1 MAPTRPGRQLI
12 GLERVRVRE
21 VVRRERGLVE
31 LAVEPAEPGQRSVLA
46 IALPAL
52 GDYRWRVGQQVL
64 VNTTAGS
71 LGLGSG
77 GFHLAVVPDPLELP
91 CAPASWSRRLGHIV
105 KLRYTPLQLAVR
117 ACEEPGGPYHRS
129 LRDCDTLNDLPVA
142 VLGLHSMLGP
152 LAAAFKWQ
160 TTCAGNSARIAF
172 VMTDS
177 ASLPAAVSRQLHRLR
192 RLRLVDLTV
201 TAGQAFGGDLEA
213 VHPASALAAC
223 VRAGADAAVVG
234 PGPGIVGTR
243 TRLGTT
249 ALEVASLCD
258 LVGAL
263 GGQAV
268 VPLRLSFAD
277 LRWRHRVVSHHVLTA
292 LGRLAA
298 RPARVVIP
306 AGLGRAA
313 RRQAL
318 ARLAAAGVL
327 KRHHVAEV
335 ASPPPQVLL
344 ELLEGHWDSMG
355 RRFPEDPHLFLA
367 AAAAGRYL
375 AGLTAAGPGGDR

>member
-1 MAPTRPGRQLI
+1 M
-12 GLERVRVRE
+12 
-21 VVRRERGLVE
+21 VE
-31 LAVEPAEPGQRSVLA
+31 LAVEPVEPGQRPALA
-46 IALPAL
+46 VALPAL

-91 CAPASWSRRLGHIV
+91 CAPPSWSRRLGHIV

-129 LRDCDTLNDLPVA
+129 LRDGDTLNHLPVA

-160 TTCAGNSARIAF
+160 TACAGGPARLAF

-192 RLRLVDLTV
+192 RLRLVDLTI
-201 TAGQAFGGDLEA
+201 TAGQSFGGDLEA

-277 LRWRHRVVSHHVLTA
+277 LRRRHRVVSHHVLTA

-298 RPARVVIP
+298 RRAHVVLP
-306 AGLGRAA
+306 AGLGRPA

-327 KRHHVAEV
+327 QRHHVAEV
-335 ASPPPQVLL
+335 VSPPPEIIL
-344 ELLEGHWDSMG
+344 ELLEGDWDSMG
-355 RRFPEDPHLFLA
+355 RRFPEDPHPFLA

-375 AGLTAAGPGGDR
+375 ASLTAPGPGGDR